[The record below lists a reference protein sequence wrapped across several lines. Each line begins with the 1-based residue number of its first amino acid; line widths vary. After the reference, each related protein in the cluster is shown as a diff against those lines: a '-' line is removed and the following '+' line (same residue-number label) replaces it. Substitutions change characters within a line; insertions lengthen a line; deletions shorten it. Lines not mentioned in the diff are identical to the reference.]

1 MAAKHIK
8 TIEEV
13 KDKVETTLNR
23 IDPKKI
29 DFGNVIMDEET
40 NQFSLEQEVVLEDLK
55 QNIYDLLK
63 QIDNEKDKIKQEKIN
78 QKLIDELNNGGENA
92 IVIANIF
99 GNK

>member
-1 MAAKHIK
+1 MANKNIK

-13 KDKVETTLNR
+13 KNKIETTLKR

-29 DFGNVIMDEET
+29 DFGNVIMDQET
-40 NQFSLEQEVVLEDLK
+40 NQFSLEHEVKLEELK
-55 QNIYDLLK
+55 ENIYNLLK

-92 IVIANIF
+92 TVIANIF
-99 GNK
+99 K

>member
-1 MAAKHIK
+1 MANKSIK

-13 KDKVETTLNR
+13 KNKIETTLKR

-55 QNIYDLLK
+55 QNIYELLK

-92 IVIANIF
+92 TVIANIF
-99 GNK
+99 K